1 LQAQR
6 KGENLNLKAG
16 FSLTELVVVLAIVL
30 VVSGLSV
37 PSISRT
43 LDGATLTSA
52 AQQVAS
58 IYEQA
63 RIRATQ
69 DDSYY
74 DVLAVNPSRVCLD
87 LDGDALCEAS
97 EPQAQLPAQVS
108 LSNGGIPVALD
119 TATLGFTALNTETS
133 ATYTPQ
139 GQIIAGLAWNS
150 RGLPCQRVASTAPC
164 SNWIDSSPVG
174 APPGPVGWV
183 QYLQLRRAGSDVL
196 YAAVTVSPTGR
207 VKIWK
212 YAPNGGG
219 KAWF

>member
-1 LQAQR
+1 M
-6 KGENLNLKAG
+6 NFKAG
-16 FSLTELVVVLAIVL
+16 FSLTELVVVLAIIL

-69 DDSYY
+69 DDNYY
-74 DVLAVNPSRVCLD
+74 DLLALNPGRICLD
-87 LDGDALCEAS
+87 LDGDAVCEAS

-108 LSNGGIPVALD
+108 LSNSGIPVPLD
-119 TATLGFTALNTETS
+119 TATLGFAALNTETS
-133 ATYTPQ
+133 ATYTQQ
-139 GQIIAGLAWNS
+139 GLVIAGLAWNS

-164 SNWIDSSPVG
+164 SNWMDSSPVG

-183 QYLQLRRAGSDVL
+183 QNLQLRRSANDVL

-207 VKIWK
+207 IKIWK
-212 YAPNGGG
+212 YAPTGGS

>member
-1 LQAQR
+1 V
-6 KGENLNLKAG
+6 KSLNSKAG
-16 FSLTELVVVLAIVL
+16 FSLTELVVVLAMIL
-30 VVSGLSV
+30 IVSGLSV

-43 LDGATLTSA
+43 IDGATLTSA

-69 DDSYY
+69 DDNYY
-74 DVLAVNPSRVCLD
+74 DLLTIDPGRICVD
-87 LDGDALCEAS
+87 LDGDALCGPG
-97 EPQAQLPAQVS
+97 EPQAQLPVRVS
-108 LSNGGIPVALD
+108 LNNSGIPAPLD
-119 TATLGFTALNTETS
+119 AVTLGFTALSTETS

-139 GQIIAGLAWNS
+139 GQVIAGLAWNS

-164 SNWIDSSPVG
+164 SNWMNSSPVG

-183 QYLQLRRAGSDVL
+183 QYLQLRRGNDVL
-196 YAAVTVSPTGR
+196 YAAVAVSPTGKI
-207 VKIWK
+207 KIWK

-219 KAWF
+219 RTWF